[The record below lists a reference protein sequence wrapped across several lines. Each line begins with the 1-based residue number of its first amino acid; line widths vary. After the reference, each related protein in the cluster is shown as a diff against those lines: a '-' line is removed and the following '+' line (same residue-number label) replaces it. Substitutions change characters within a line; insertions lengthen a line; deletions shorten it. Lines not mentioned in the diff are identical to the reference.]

1 MAKQQ
6 AQPSGVIRLTA
17 CSGALIGY
25 RRFSCSCAAKLTVA
39 LAVAEAQK
47 LQRERALH
55 EVQRELEDARLLH
68 SISLMMIDEFGR
80 ARVQNE
86 PPQAWDALATVRGFD
101 PLISR

>member
-55 EVQRELEDARLLH
+55 EVQRELETELEDARLLH
-68 SISLMMIDEFGR
+68 SISLMMSERF
-80 ARVQNE
+80 NNK
-86 PPQAWDALATVRGFD
+86 WLRG
-101 PLISR
+101 